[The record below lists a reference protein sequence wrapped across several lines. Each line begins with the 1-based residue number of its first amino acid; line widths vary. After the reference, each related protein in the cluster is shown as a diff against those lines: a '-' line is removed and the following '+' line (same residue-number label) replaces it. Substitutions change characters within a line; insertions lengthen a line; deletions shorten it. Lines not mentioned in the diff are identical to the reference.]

1 MKLRLRAIPV
11 VAAAIL
17 LITGLGAC
25 GSSAPTAGS
34 GGPGSGAAAGAGIAQ
49 LTAGETT
56 GYANLDPDQ
65 TQSCNDNFCGLFM
78 EHLLQLGPNNT
89 LEPELATSVT
99 EPDPTTY
106 EYHLRHG
113 VKFWDGHA
121 MTSADVVYSL
131 DYQRSPKSDISVYFT
146 NVKSI
151 TADGPYTVV
160 VKLKQPDAGWKYT
173 PSYEGVIFE
182 KSFAEAHQGT
192 LGNPGVLI
200 QATGPWELTSYDSTR
215 SMELTANPHWWGGKA
230 PIQHITVKYFSTETS
245 MALAMR
251 SGEIDM
257 AFPSNGKTFEAAAG
271 SDATLTTWSP
281 PSIYFVAMNVKAAP
295 FDDIHVRRAVA
306 YALNRTDL
314 IAANGGSLTATS
326 QSTLIPPSQLQVLGS
341 QAQVKSLLN
350 SLPQYPF
357 NLAKAKQEL
366 AQSKYPHGFTAKTEI
381 DNYGNDVEV
390 IQAIGAELQKIGIN
404 LQISQ
409 VSSAQWSKDFSS
421 GNLGGI
427 AYTAFYAASP
437 DPSIF
442 PSYLLGDAS
451 TYNMSRYAPPSI
463 DTLMESGLADSSPA
477 QRLSDYGQL
486 LKTVGTDL
494 PYVVLFAGH
503 NYTELSTKYTLPP
516 FSVYPAFSSWALNL
530 KRSAS

>member
-1 MKLRLRAIPV
+1 MKLRLRAAT
-11 VAAAIL
+11 VAAAAML
-17 LITGLGAC
+17 LAATLGAC
-25 GSSAPTAGS
+25 SSSTSPPGSGSSAAT
-34 GGPGSGAAAGAGIAQ
+34 GAAIQQ
-49 LTAGETT
+49 LTAGETA

-89 LEPELATSVT
+89 LEPELATSVS
-99 EPDPTTY
+99 EPDSTTY
-106 EYHLRHG
+106 IYHLRHG
-113 VKFWDGHA
+113 VKFWDGHE

-131 DYQRSPKSDISVYFT
+131 DYQRSPKSDITVYFT
-146 NVKSI
+146 NVKTI

-192 LGNPGVLI
+192 MGNPGVLI
-200 QATGPWELTSYDSTR
+200 QATGPWQLTSYDSTR
-215 SMELTANPHWWGGKA
+215 TMELTANPHWWGGKV

-251 SGEIDM
+251 SGEIDL

-271 SDATLTTWSP
+271 TGATLTSWSP
-281 PSIYFVAMNVKAAP
+281 PSIYFVSMNVKAAP

-314 IAANGGSLTATS
+314 IAANGGALTATP
-326 QSTLIPPSQLQVLGS
+326 QSTLIPPSQLQTLGTQTEVNAVLNG
-341 QAQVKSLLN
+341 
-350 SLPQYPF
+350 LPQYPF
-357 NLAKAKQEL
+357 DLAKAKQEL

-381 DNYGNDVEV
+381 DNFGNDVEV
-390 IQAIGAELQKIGIN
+390 IQAIAAELQKIGIN
-404 LQISQ
+404 VQISQ
-409 VSSAQWSKDFSS
+409 VSSAQWTKDFTN

-442 PSYLLGDAS
+442 PSYLLGNAS
-451 TYNMSRYAPPSI
+451 TYNMSRYAPSSI
-463 DTLMESGLADSSPA
+463 DTLMESGLADSAPA
-477 QRLSDYGQL
+477 QRLADYGQL
-486 LKTVGTDL
+486 LKNVATDL

-516 FSVYPAFSSWALNL
+516 FSVYPAFSSWALHL
-530 KRSAS
+530 KEKAS

>member
-1 MKLRLRAIPV
+1 MMKHRLRAIPV
-11 VAAAIL
+11 LAAAVL
-17 LITGLGAC
+17 LMAGLGAC
-25 GSSAPTAGS
+25 GSGGSGS
-34 GGPGSGAAAGAGIAQ
+34 GGPNAGGTGSAAISQ
-49 LTAGETT
+49 LTAGETG

-89 LEPELATSVT
+89 LEPELATSVS
-99 EPDPTTY
+99 EPVPTTY
-106 EYHLRHG
+106 IYHLRHG
-113 VKFWDGHA
+113 VKFWDGNE

-131 DYQRSPKSDISVYFT
+131 DYQRSPKSDITVYFT
-146 NVKSI
+146 NVKTI

-182 KSFAEAHQGT
+182 KSFAAAHQGT

-200 QATGPWELTSYDSTR
+200 QATGPWQLISYDNTR
-215 SMELTANPHWWGGKA
+215 TMELTANPHWWGGKV
-230 PIQHITVKYFSTETS
+230 PIKHITVKYFSTETS

-251 SGEIDM
+251 SGEIDL

-271 SDATLTTWSP
+271 SGATLSTWSP
-281 PSIYFVAMNVKAAP
+281 PSIYFVSMNVKAAP

-314 IAANGGSLTATS
+314 IAANGGSLTAAP
-326 QSTLIPPSQLQVLGS
+326 QSTLIPPSQLLTLGT
-341 QAQVKSLLN
+341 QAQVNAVLGG
-350 SLPQYPF
+350 LPQYPF
-357 NLAKAKQEL
+357 DLAKAKQEL

-390 IQAIGAELQKIGIN
+390 IQAIAAELQQIGIT
-404 LQISQ
+404 LQVSQ
-409 VSSAQWSKDFSS
+409 VSSAQWSKDFAT
-421 GNLGGI
+421 GGLGGI
-427 AYTAFYAASP
+427 VYTAFYAASP

-442 PSYLLGDAS
+442 PSYLLGNAS
-451 TYNMSRYAPPSI
+451 TYNMSRYAPTSV

-477 QRLSDYGQL
+477 QRLSVYGQL
-486 LKTVGTDL
+486 LNSVATDV

-516 FSVYPAFSSWALNL
+516 FSVYPAFSSWALLL
-530 KRSAS
+530 KEKTS

>member
-1 MKLRLRAIPV
+1 MKLRLRAVP
-11 VAAAIL
+11 VAAAAML
-17 LITGLGAC
+17 LAAGLGAC
-25 GSSAPTAGS
+25 SSSASPPGPSGS
-34 GGPGSGAAAGAGIAQ
+34 GTGAAIPT
-49 LTAGETT
+49 LTAGEVT

-65 TQSCNDNFCGLFM
+65 TESCNDNFCGLFM

-99 EPDPTTY
+99 EPDPATY
-106 EYHLRHG
+106 VYHLRHG
-113 VKFWDGHA
+113 VKFWDGHE

-131 DYQRSPKSDISVYFT
+131 DYQRSPKSDITVYFT

-151 TADGPYTVV
+151 TADGPYAVV

-200 QATGPWELTSYDSTR
+200 QATGPWQLTSYDNTR
-215 SMELTANPHWWGGKA
+215 SMELTANPHWWGGKV

-251 SGEIDM
+251 SGEIDL

-271 SDATLTTWSP
+271 TSATLSSWSP
-281 PSIYFVAMNVKAAP
+281 PSIYFVSMNVKAAP

-314 IAANGGSLTATS
+314 IAANGGTLTATP
-326 QSTLIPPSQLQVLGS
+326 QSTLIPPSQLQTLGT
-341 QAQVKSLLN
+341 QAQVSSVL
-350 SLPQYPF
+350 SGLPQYPF
-357 NLAKAKQEL
+357 DLAKAKQEL

-390 IQAIGAELQKIGIN
+390 IQAIAAELQKIGIN

-409 VSSAQWSKDFSS
+409 VSSAQWSKDFSN

-451 TYNMSRYAPPSI
+451 TYNMSRYAPSSI
-463 DTLMESGLADSSPA
+463 DTLMESGLSDSAPA
-477 QRLSDYGQL
+477 QRLADYGQL
-486 LKTVGTDL
+486 LKNVATDV

-516 FSVYPAFSSWALNL
+516 FSVYPAFSSWALHL
-530 KRSAS
+530 KEKAS

>member
-1 MKLRLRAIPV
+1 MKFRLRAIPV
-11 VAAAIL
+11 MAAATLL
-17 LITGLGAC
+17 LIGLGAC
-25 GSSAPTAGS
+25 SSSAPATGS
-34 GGPGSGAAAGAGIAQ
+34 GGAAGAATIPQ
-49 LTAGETT
+49 LTAGEVT

-89 LEPELATSVT
+89 LEPELATSVSQ
-99 EPDPTTY
+99 PDPTTY
-106 EYHLRHG
+106 VYHLRHG
-113 VKFWDGHA
+113 VKFWDGHE

-131 DYQRSPKSDISVYFT
+131 DYQSSPKSDITVYFT

-151 TADGPYTVV
+151 IADGPYTVV

-192 LGNPGVLI
+192 LGDPGVLI
-200 QATGPWELTSYDSTR
+200 QATGPWQITSYDDTR
-215 SMELTANPHWWGGKA
+215 SMELTANPHWWGGKV

-251 SGEIDM
+251 SGEIDL
-257 AFPSNGKTFEAAAG
+257 AFPNNGKTFEAAAG
-271 SDATLTTWSP
+271 NGATLTTWSP

-314 IAANGGSLTATS
+314 IAANGGTLTATP
-326 QSTLIPPSQLQVLGS
+326 QSTLIPASQLQTLGT
-341 QAQVKSLLN
+341 QAQVNAVLN
-350 SLPQYPF
+350 SLPQYPY
-357 NLAKAKQEL
+357 NLQKAGQEL

-390 IQAIGAELQKIGIN
+390 IQAIAAELQKIGIN

-409 VSSAQWSKDFSS
+409 VSSAQWSKDFST

-451 TYNMSRYAPPSI
+451 TYNMSRYAPSSI
-463 DTLMESGLADSSPA
+463 DSLMESGLSDSSPER
-477 QRLSDYGQL
+477 RLSDYGQL
-486 LKTVGTDL
+486 LKNVATDI

-503 NYTELSTKYTLPP
+503 NYTELSSKYTLPP

>member
-1 MKLRLRAIPV
+1 MKLRLRAISAM
-11 VAAAIL
+11 AAGIL
-17 LITGLGAC
+17 LLIGLGAC
-25 GSSAPTAGS
+25 GSGAPASGS
-34 GGPGSGAAAGAGIAQ
+34 GGSATGATISQ
-49 LTAGETT
+49 FTAGETG

-89 LEPELATSVT
+89 LEPELATSVS

-106 EYHLRHG
+106 VYHLRHD
-113 VKFWDGHA
+113 VKFWDGHP

-131 DYQRSPKSDISVYFT
+131 DYQRSPKSDITVYFT
-146 NVKSI
+146 NVKTI
-151 TADGPYTVV
+151 TADGPDTVV
-160 VKLKQPDAGWKYT
+160 VKLKQPDDGWKYT

-182 KSFAEAHQGT
+182 KAFALAHQGT
-192 LGNPGVLI
+192 MGNPGVLI
-200 QATGPWELTSYDSTR
+200 QATGPWVLTSYDNTR
-215 SMELTANPHWWGGKA
+215 TMELTANPHWWGGKV
-230 PIQHITVKYFSTETS
+230 PIQHVTVKYFSTETS

-257 AFPSNGKTFEAAAG
+257 AFPSNGKTFAAAAG
-271 SDATLTTWSP
+271 SGATLTTWTP
-281 PSIYFVAMNVKAAP
+281 PSIYFVSMNVKAAP
-295 FDDIHVRRAVA
+295 FNDVHVRRAVA

-314 IAANGGSLTATS
+314 IAANGGSLTATP
-326 QSTLIPPSQLQVLGS
+326 QSTMIPPSQLQLLGT
-341 QAQVKSLLN
+341 QAQVNAVLSA
-350 SLPQYPF
+350 LPRYPYD
-357 NLAKAKQEL
+357 LAKAKGEL
-366 AQSKYPHGFTAKTEI
+366 AQSAYPRGFTAKTEV
-381 DNYGNDVEV
+381 DGYGNDPEV

-409 VSSAQWSKDFSS
+409 VPAAQWSKDFST
-421 GNLGGI
+421 GNLGGL

-451 TYNMSRYAPPSI
+451 TYNMSRYAPKSI
-463 DTLMESGLADSSPA
+463 DTLMESGLADNSPA

-486 LKTVGTDL
+486 LKDVATDL

-503 NYTELSTKYTLPP
+503 NYTELSAKYTLPP
-516 FSVYPAFSSWALNL
+516 FSVYPAFSSWALLL
-530 KRSAS
+530 KERAS

>member
-1 MKLRLRAIPV
+1 MKRRLRAV
-11 VAAAIL
+11 AVAAAAML
-17 LITGLGAC
+17 LAVSLGAC
-25 GSSAPTAGS
+25 SSSTSPPGPSGS
-34 GGPGSGAAAGAGIAQ
+34 GTGATIST
-49 LTAGETT
+49 LTAGETA

-89 LEPELATSVT
+89 LEPELATSVS
-99 EPDPTTY
+99 EPDSTTY
-106 EYHLRHG
+106 IYHLRHG
-113 VKFWDGHA
+113 VKFWDGHE

-131 DYQRSPKSDISVYFT
+131 DYQRSPKSDITVYFT
-146 NVKSI
+146 NVKTI

-192 LGNPGVLI
+192 MGNPGVLI
-200 QATGPWELTSYDSTR
+200 QATGPWQLTSYDSTR
-215 SMELTANPHWWGGKA
+215 SMELTANPHWWGGKV

-251 SGEIDM
+251 SGEIDL

-271 SDATLTTWSP
+271 TGATLSSWSP
-281 PSIYFVAMNVKAAP
+281 PSIYFVSMNVKAAP
-295 FDDIHVRRAVA
+295 FDDVHVRRAVA

-314 IAANGGSLTATS
+314 IAANGGALTATP
-326 QSTLIPPSQLQVLGS
+326 QSTLIPPSQLQTLGTQTEVNAVLNG
-341 QAQVKSLLN
+341 
-350 SLPQYPF
+350 LPQYPF
-357 NLAKAKQEL
+357 DLAKAKQEL

-381 DNYGNDVEV
+381 DNFGNDVEV
-390 IQAIGAELQKIGIN
+390 IQAIAAELQKIGIN
-404 LQISQ
+404 VQISQ
-409 VSSAQWSKDFSS
+409 VSSAQWSKDFTN

-442 PSYLLGDAS
+442 PSYLLGNAS
-451 TYNMSRYAPPSI
+451 TYNMSRYAPSSI
-463 DTLMESGLADSSPA
+463 NTLMESGLADSAPA
-477 QRLSDYGQL
+477 QRLADYGQL
-486 LKTVGTDL
+486 LKNVATDL

-516 FSVYPAFSSWALNL
+516 FSVYPAFSSWALHL
-530 KRSAS
+530 KEKAS